1 MTGQQNYAAVVAVME
16 LYVQGLYHADSTKLA
31 DVFHRDARYVNTVE
45 GDYMNYSVSEYFDV
59 VDRRVSPASQN
70 GTYRDRVLSVE
81 FGNDRMAFVKI
92 EICLSG
98 KKYLDFLTLY
108 FDEGRWQIISKV
120 FDYQP
125 LT

>member
-1 MTGQQNYAAVVAVME
+1 MTGQEDYAAVVAVME
-16 LYVQGLYHADSTKLA
+16 LYVQGLYHADSTKLT
-31 DVFHRDARYVNTVE
+31 DVFHHDARYVNTVD

-59 VDRRVSPASQN
+59 VDRRVSAASQN
-70 GTYRDRVLSVE
+70 EAYRDRVLSIE

-92 EICLSG
+92 EISLSG
-98 KKYLDFLTLY
+98 RKYLDFLTLY